1 MDITGFNTLASQLR
15 PRLHEAASRWLAEAP
30 RGCDTPDD
38 VVQDTLLR
46 LWAVRDTLKS
56 YQSVEALAMVAQG

>member
-56 YQSVEALAMVAQG
+56 Y